1 MAGTVTNFL
10 HLRGSN
16 TTIIAYLNCLV
27 RFAFWCIYFMRSIG
41 ATEILITPVCSIH
54 FCKALKNGAIT
65 LFDPTCPVH
74 EFPSGAYWQHNLQT
88 WLQENQLM
96 AKSSDWNL
104 RWQQD
109 VNTIMNAGQFTV
121 PTEIFKNA
129 VIDTS
134 TVNYRDMMIN
144 VGAVF
149 NNL

>member
-1 MAGTVTNFL
+1 
-10 HLRGSN
+10 
-16 TTIIAYLNCLV
+16 
-27 RFAFWCIYFMRSIG
+27 
-41 ATEILITPVCSIH
+41 
-54 FCKALKNGAIT
+54 
-65 LFDPTCPVH
+65 
-74 EFPSGAYWQHNLQT
+74 
-88 WLQENQLM
+88 M

-109 VNTIMNAGQFTV
+109 VNAIMDAGQFTV

-129 VIDTS
+129 MIGTF